1 MLASVVELF
10 AFGLD
15 PRDRRVST
23 TGDGGGGGWCEEES
37 DLSLSA
43 SMGSRPPSGNSAA
56 PVSPPTVSATVAA
69 EDSVES
75 AALGAAAA
83 AAAALRSRLALETAA
98 RSTTGAGDAGGEC
111 SCCCSPP
118 SLMDPPPSLSL
129 VLTAKAADMRGEMT
143 RAWLAA
149 CGDGSRLACLGLVQV
164 SSFLRHAVVVSGNG
178 DFRGETARLCL
189 GVSLVAT
196 VCSSLSPVPAFKP

>member
-1 MLASVVELF
+1 LLASVVELF

-83 AAAALRSRLALETAA
+83 AAALRSRLALETAA

-149 CGDGSRLACLGLVQV
+149 CGDGSRLACFGLVQV

>member
-1 MLASVVELF
+1 LLASVVDLF

-75 AALGAAAA
+75 AALGAAA